1 MAELT
6 KDQEA
11 ELRRLLEPRP
21 PSYSGL
27 EGIPNEVGMQG
38 RQGPA
43 RLEPESPIPI
53 ERSYRMTQ
61 DPYLQA
67 SAQGDRQAV
76 VEGLNLGL
84 QGPDPFQVRSPALN
98 RTGLQGWDDDP
109 SRGGLGLAGQGPS
122 AQPGMRPQGMLPEDI
137 LARKLYGE
145 DVQLGWGDRVRL
157 RMAMANGGVMQLAG
171 RQDQIAMQAQQLAE
185 QKQQHMFE
193 RVRDIDKEFAA
204 SPEKWQSAMENEVAG
219 GNPFARTMLQS
230 GGKQMAGD
238 FVAVADTAQKLYPD
252 IVKQYQQN
260 PSSVSPATMKHVL
273 KSAHDYIDGERKAT
287 LEDVAKQQRVQGLLD
302 RFKQDPNTLS
312 DTDLD
317 LVDKYYKGQEE
328 RKLKIQELRSKLESE
343 STTREHTKAQTNMLS
358 APREMASGVLNDQGQ
373 VFTDIF
379 NPKTGKTER
388 VVGQPLQRT
397 QDMTASATEKVVEA
411 RAVLEQIAELDKKFN
426 ADYVGPFDNIKA
438 WAKETAPGVFGPISG
453 QEEKFRKVHNQIVTN
468 ARRLDAGTAQSVQE
482 LTQLAKT
489 YPDLAQHES
498 VYQPALEAMRER
510 ITSGLKARSR
520 LAAEIAAG
528 KQRPISLTDRA
539 AQLANLV
546 SAPGFAKDADEAKKI
561 AQDILRE
568 EMKLGIVKAD

>member
-43 RLEPESPIPI
+43 RLEPEPPVPI

-76 VEGLNLGL
+76 VDGLNLSL
-84 QGPDPFQVRSPALN
+84 QGPDPFQVQSPTLN
-98 RTGLQGWDDDP
+98 RTGLRGWDDDP
-109 SRGGLGLAGQGPS
+109 SRGGLGLAGVSPQ
-122 AQPGMRPQGMLPEDI
+122 ARARPQGMRPEDI
-137 LARKLYGE
+137 LAREMFGP
-145 DVQLGWGDRVRL
+145 DVQLGWADRL
-157 RMAMANGGVMQLAG
+157 RLRQGMANGGLMQLAG
-171 RQDQIAMQAQQLAE
+171 RKEQIAMQAQQLAE
-185 QKQQHMFE
+185 QKQQNMFG
-193 RVRDIDKEFAA
+193 RVLSIDKEYAA
-204 SPEKWQSAMENEVAG
+204 SPEKWQSEMEREVAS
-219 GNPFARTMLQS
+219 GNPFAQTMLQAGS
-230 GGKQMAGD
+230 KQMAGD
-238 FVAVADTAQKLYPD
+238 FEAITDTFQKLYPD
-252 IVKQYQQN
+252 LSEKYKKN
-260 PSSVSPATMKHVL
+260 PSSVSPATMRVAMK
-273 KSAHDYIDGERKAT
+273 ATHDYIDESRKAT
-287 LEDVAKQQRVQGLLD
+287 LGDIAKQDRVQGLLD

-482 LTQLAKT
+482 LAQLAKT